1 MHLKDLTLN
10 TKREPIY
17 REEFA
22 KQSGSS
28 DDSSIDS
35 DNRDD
40 QNIVIGQKFRNQ
52 NGQIFLLL
60 RLLVDWIVR
69 PIDHIRLIDLISTLF
84 DPI

>member
-22 KQSGSS
+22 KHSRSS

-35 DNRDD
+35 HNPND
-40 QNIVIGQKFRNQ
+40 QNIVIGQKFRSR

-69 PIDHIRLIDLISTLF
+69 PIDRIHLIDLISTLF